1 MSAVIGYGNLIESST
16 LTTSG
21 VWTNLNNIKN
31 RFFGVQASTTNTA
44 TSFDIDLGSAKDI
57 AVIGI
62 ADCVLPQITWWSVRY
77 SDNAF
82 SSSTEIVAPTSSAAY
97 GGGSSFFFTFPT
109 STHRYWRISL
119 ALDSGSGTTKIGRFG
134 AELGFED
141 RTDVAE
147 SSGGARFAVSRTPR
161 RTLKGAF
168 DYLSDDEAHT
178 WRRIMR
184 TYGRHSEYVLIWDD
198 ADTSSKREDR
208 NMLCNIDELS
218 AVEFPQATI
227 HKVGLQ
233 FSEIIA

>member
-1 MSAVIGYGNLIESST
+1 VFIGQ
-16 LTTSG
+16 
-21 VWTNLNNIKN
+21 
-31 RFFGVQASTTNTA
+31 RFKPEDGLS
-44 TSFDIDLGSAKDI
+44 
-57 AVIGI
+57 
-62 ADCVLPQITWWSVRY
+62 
-77 SDNAF
+77 
-82 SSSTEIVAPTSSAAY
+82 
-97 GGGSSFFFTFPT
+97 
-109 STHRYWRISL
+109 
-119 ALDSGSGTTKIGRFG
+119 FG

-147 SSGGARFAVSRTPR
+147 SSGGARFAVARTPR

-178 WRRIMR
+178 WRGIMR

-198 ADTSSKREDR
+198 ADTSNKREDR

-218 AVEFPQATI
+218 AVEFPQSTI